1 VANVNRSSS
10 DNIANATSLAF
21 VVRNITNE
29 MRFAAQEE
37 RSPKFHLDDFAFDN
51 FISISLTNY
60 YLSSR

>member
-1 VANVNRSSS
+1 MANVNRSSS

-51 FISISLTNY
+51 FISISL
-60 YLSSR
+60 